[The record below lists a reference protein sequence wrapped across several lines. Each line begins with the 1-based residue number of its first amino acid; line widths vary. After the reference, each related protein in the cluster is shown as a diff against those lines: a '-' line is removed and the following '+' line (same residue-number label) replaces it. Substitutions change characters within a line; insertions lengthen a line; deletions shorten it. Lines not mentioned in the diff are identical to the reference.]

1 MNWGLLLRLGAIGAV
16 MLFLIVPLVHVHEL
30 IRERQAA
37 RNAVVQDI
45 ARSAAYAQTITG
57 PILIVPYVRTVQEEQ
72 LDASRRPYQVT
83 HEVEGELRL
92 LPATFDVGGNL
103 GTQERQRGIYRA
115 RVFDAKARLSGRFDV
130 PANFGVTADVQSYR
144 FGQPRLVLGISDI
157 RGIGNALSLQANGA
171 SIPFVPGTGTA
182 LLGAGVQ
189 APLTLAGTAAQPLEF
204 QIELQLQGTS
214 DFQITPVGRDTHV
227 MLTSDWPH
235 PSFVGEFLPRARDVN
250 GSGFSAEWQTS
261 YFATNLEEALAR
273 CRADEAAPADSKNQ
287 SCADFAGRHFGVS
300 FIDPVDQY
308 LKSERAVK
316 YGFLFIALTF
326 AGFFLMEVLRRVSV
340 HPVQYGLVG
349 LALAMFFLLLLSFS
363 EHMGFAAAFLVSA
376 VACVGVITYYV
387 THVLGSR
394 AQGAGFGAALAVLY
408 ALLYAI
414 LSSEDYALLT
424 GSVLVFALLTLVM
437 VLTRRVNWFGVGQ
450 PAARVD
456 GNRQ

>member
-45 ARSAAYAQTITG
+45 ARSAAYAQTLTG
-57 PILIVPYVRTVQEEQ
+57 PILIVPYTRTVQEEQ
-72 LDASRRPYQVT
+72 LDAAHRPYQVT

-92 LPATFDVGGNL
+92 LPATFDVRGNL
-103 GTQERQRGIYRA
+103 TTQERQRGIYRA
-115 RVFDAKARLSGRFDV
+115 RVFDARTSLSGRFEV

-157 RGIGNALSLQANGA
+157 RGIGNALSLQANGQ
-171 SIPFVPGTGTA
+171 SIPFVPGTGTS

-189 APLTLAGTAAQPLEF
+189 APLNIAGAAAPVAF

-235 PSFVGEFLPRARDVN
+235 PSFVGEFLPRAREVT
-250 GSGFSAEWQTS
+250 GAGFSAEWQTS
-261 YFATNLEEALAR
+261 YFATNLEEALSR
-273 CRADEAAPADSKNQ
+273 CRADEASPADPKNQ
-287 SCADFAGRHFGVS
+287 SCADFTGRHFGVS

-326 AGFFLMEVLRRVSV
+326 AGFFLMEVLRRASV

-363 EHMGFAAAFLVSA
+363 EHIGFAAAFLVSA
-376 VACVGVITYYV
+376 AACVGVITYYV

-437 VLTRRVNWFGVGQ
+437 VLTRRVNWFGIGQ
-450 PAARVD
+450 PGGTVHA
-456 GNRQ
+456 GND

>member
-16 MLFLIVPLVHVHEL
+16 MLFLIVPLVHVNEL

-45 ARSAAYAQTITG
+45 ARSAAYAQALTG
-57 PILIVPYVRTVQEEQ
+57 PIVVVPYTRTVQEEQ
-72 LDASRRPYQVT
+72 LDAARRPYQVT

-103 GTQERQRGIYRA
+103 ATQERQRGIYRA
-115 RVFDAKARLSGRFDV
+115 RVFDAKTKLAGHFDV
-130 PANFGVTADVQSYR
+130 PAHFGVMADVQSYR

-157 RGIGNALSLQANGA
+157 RGIGNALSLQANGM

-182 LLGAGVQ
+182 LLTAGVQ
-189 APLTLAGTAAQPLEF
+189 APLTLTSAATVQSLEF

-214 DFQITPVGRDTHV
+214 DFQITPVGRQTHV
-227 MLTSDWPH
+227 VLTSDWPH
-235 PSFVGEFLPRARDVN
+235 PSFVGEFLPRAREVTDA
-250 GSGFSAEWQTS
+250 GFSAEWQTS

-273 CRADEAAPADSKNQ
+273 CRADNSQPPDPKDQ

-363 EHMGFAAAFLVSA
+363 EHIGFTAAFVVSGL
-376 VACVGVITYYV
+376 ACVGVITYYV
-387 THVLGSR
+387 THVLDNR
-394 AQGAGFGAALAVLY
+394 AQGASFGAALAVLY

-450 PAARVD
+450 PGAAQSGD
-456 GNRQ
+456 

>member
-1 MNWGLLLRLGAIGAV
+1 MNWSLLLRLGAIGAV

-57 PILIVPYVRTVQEEQ
+57 PILIVPFTRTVQEEQ

-92 LPATFDVGGNL
+92 LPATFDVSGNL
-103 GTQERQRGIYRA
+103 ATQERQRGIYRA
-115 RVFDAKARLSGRFDV
+115 RVFDARASLSGRFDV
-130 PANFGVTADVQSYR
+130 PADFGVTADVQSYR

-157 RGIGNALSLQANGA
+157 RGIGNALSLQANGQR
-171 SIPFVPGTGTA
+171 IPFVPGTGTT

-189 APLTLAGTAAQPLEF
+189 APLPIAGGAAPLAF

-235 PSFVGEFLPRARDVN
+235 PSFVGEFLPRARDVT
-250 GSGFSAEWQTS
+250 GKGFSAEWQTS

-273 CRADEAAPADSKNQ
+273 CRADDVSPDPKDRA
-287 SCADFAGRHFGVS
+287 CADFAGRHFGVS

-363 EHMGFAAAFLVSA
+363 EHIGFAAAFLVSA
-376 VACVGVITYYV
+376 LACVGVITYYV

-394 AQGAGFGAALAVLY
+394 AQGAGFGAALAALY

-450 PAARVD
+450 SAARVE
-456 GNRQ
+456 GH

>member
-16 MLFLIVPLVHVHEL
+16 MLFLILPLVHVNEL

-37 RNAVVQDI
+37 RNTVVQDI
-45 ARSAAYAQTITG
+45 ARSAAYAQTLTG
-57 PILIVPYVRTVQEEQ
+57 PILVVPYTRTVQEEQ
-72 LDASRRPYQVT
+72 LDAARRPYQVT
-83 HEVEGELRL
+83 HEVAGELRL

-103 GTQERQRGIYRA
+103 TTQERQRGIYRA
-115 RVFDAKARLSGRFDV
+115 RIFDAKTKLAGHFDV
-130 PANFGVTADVQSYR
+130 PAHFGVTADVQSYR

-157 RGIGNALSLQANGA
+157 RGIGNALSLQANGTN
-171 SIPFVPGTGTA
+171 IPFVPGTGTT

-189 APLTLAGTAAQPLEF
+189 APLALSDGAAVQPLEF

-214 DFQITPVGRDTHV
+214 DFQITPVGRETHV

-235 PSFVGEFLPRARDVN
+235 PSFVGEFLPRAREVTDA
-250 GSGFSAEWQTS
+250 GFSAEWQTS
-261 YFATNLEEALAR
+261 YFATNLEEALSR
-273 CRADEAAPADSKNQ
+273 CKVDGAVPADPKDQ

-363 EHMGFAAAFLVSA
+363 EHIGFTAAFVVSA
-376 VACVGVITYYV
+376 LACVGVITFYV

-394 AQGAGFGAALAVLY
+394 AQGAGFGASLAALY

-437 VLTRRVNWFGVGQ
+437 VLTRRVNWFGIG
-450 PAARVD
+450 AAQSSER
-456 GNRQ
+456 